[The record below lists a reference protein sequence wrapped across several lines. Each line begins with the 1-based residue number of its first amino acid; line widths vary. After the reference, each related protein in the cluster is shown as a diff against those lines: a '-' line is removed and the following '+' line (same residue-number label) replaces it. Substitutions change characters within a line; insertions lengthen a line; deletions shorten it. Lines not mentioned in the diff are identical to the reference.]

1 MREMTMT
8 RTVKALAG
16 LFAGV
21 AMAALTAG
29 DASAQQDFYRGKQ
42 ITIHTSGSGS
52 YEAYARLVAKYLP
65 RYIPGEPTI
74 VVKQLQGASG
84 LKAANYIYNNAVKDG
99 TEIAGTHGHIP
110 TVPVFNSQGVQ
121 YDPNKLSW
129 IGSVTKEVYIG
140 YMWHTSP
147 VTKFEEARTKE
158 SIVGGQAVGSMS
170 IDIPILANAMMGTK
184 FKIVTG
190 YSGSNEARLALERG
204 EINGV
209 FGTAWTALNSAQP
222 EWIKDKKVHIV
233 AQFGFKRHKDMP
245 DVPLI
250 TDFVLDPKDKKALEA
265 FLARQETGKPFF
277 GPPGMPAD
285 RLAILRT
292 AFDKAVNNPELVADA
307 IKQELD
313 VIEPMTGQEIEKFV
327 AEMSKTPPEYAKRIE
342 DALAAYTAKK

>member
-1 MREMTMT
+1 MT
-8 RTVKALAG
+8 RTVKVLTG

-21 AMAALTAG
+21 AMAALSAG
-29 DASAQQDFYRGKQ
+29 AANAQQDFYKGKQ
-42 ITIHTSGSGS
+42 ISIFVSGTGS

-74 VVKQLQGASG
+74 VVKQLTGASG
-84 LKAANYIYNNAVKDG
+84 LKAANYIYNNAPKDG
-99 TEIAGTHGHIP
+99 LEIAGTHGHIP
-110 TVPVFNSQGVQ
+110 TIPVFNDQGVQ
-121 YDPNKLSW
+121 YDPTKLSW

-147 VTKFEEARTKE
+147 VKKFEDALTKE

-190 YSGSNEARLALERG
+190 YSGSAEARLALERG

-222 EWIKDKKVHIV
+222 EWIKDKKVNVI
-233 AQFGFKRHKDMP
+233 AQFGFKRHPEMP

-250 TDFVLDPKDKKALEA
+250 TDFVKNPDDKKAVEA
-265 FLARQETGKPFF
+265 FLARQETGKPYFA
-277 GPPGMPAD
+277 PPGVPAD

-292 AFDKAVNNPELVADA
+292 AFDKVVSNPDFVAECVKAD
-307 IKQELD
+307 LD

-327 AEMSKTPPEYAKRIE
+327 AEMAKTPPAVAKRIE
-342 DALAAYTAKK
+342 DALAAYSAKK